1 MKFNCFFFF
10 VVRQTLSDPDVIEY
24 INTHAL
30 FWGCAV
36 DTAEG
41 WRVAQSVGGRR
52 YPLLCVVCVREH
64 RMTVVARS
72 EGSCSPHQLL
82 ARLRRV
88 VSDNEPHLAAA
99 RADR

>member
-1 MKFNCFFFF
+1 M
-10 VVRQTLSDPDVIEY
+10 TLADPEVISY

-30 FWGCAV
+30 FWGCSI

-72 EGSCSPHQLL
+72 EGSCSPGQLL
-82 ARLRRV
+82 TRLRKV
-88 VSDNEPHLAAA
+88 VADNEPHLSAA
-99 RADR
+99 RADRLVQLL

>member
-1 MKFNCFFFF
+1 MI
-10 VVRQTLSDPDVIEY
+10 QY

-30 FWGCAV
+30 FWGCSV
-36 DTAEG
+36 ETSEG

-52 YPLLCVVCVREH
+52 YPLICVVCVRDH

-72 EGSCSPHQLL
+72 EGACSATQLL
-82 ARLRRV
+82 QRLRRI
-88 VSDNEPHLAAA
+88 VSDNEAHLAVA

>member
-1 MKFNCFFFF
+1 MVF
-10 VVRQTLSDPDVIEY
+10 RTALSDNEVTTY

-30 FWGCAV
+30 FWGCSV

-52 YPLLCVVCVREH
+52 YPLICVVCVRDH

-72 EGSCSPHQLL
+72 EGSCSAAQLL
-82 ARLRRV
+82 LRLRRV
-88 VSDNEPHLAAA
+88 VTDNEPYLAAA